1 MTRPCTDVPPAVAC
15 LLAAALTLSGA
26 ALAADPVP
34 AYTIEELQLLAYDN
48 NGLVRSVQQEVAA
61 SQAGVNTASAYPN
74 PELDLLQGKLR
85 PRRTGG
91 LSGDEN
97 TLILSQRLENPW
109 MRRARIDSA
118 EAFAGSRRAL
128 LESAINDVA
137 AEVRV
142 RAYAVI
148 LRQEEAR
155 AASDALTLLEQTR
168 KRVRVRVEQGEA
180 GRYDLIRAEAEEL
193 NARQRRDAALLEVD
207 RARIAVNQLLGGILP
222 AKFDIR
228 SSLSDGVRL
237 LPLAELQ
244 QQALVANPEFVRL
257 QAELQQYK
265 ARVAQERAAILPGAD
280 VLVGQTRGVLEDES
294 HIGLSIPIPIWDR
307 RKGPIGEATAN
318 MARVDTQLDNR
329 RKLIVQEMDAAVQA
343 YRIAQRQVEALES
356 AVLKD
361 AEAAVR
367 VAEAAYRFGERG
379 ILDYLDAQRVLRL
392 VRAELNNARFNLQA
406 AAAEIDRLRAAYP
419 RRTAK

>member
-1 MTRPCTDVPPAVAC
+1 MTHTQTGVRPVAVC
-15 LLAAALTLSGA
+15 LLAAGLVLSRA
-26 ALAADPVP
+26 SLAADPVP
-34 AYTIEELQLLAYDN
+34 TYAIEELQLLAYDN

-61 SQAGVNTASAYPN
+61 SQAGINTASAYPN
-74 PELDLLQGKLR
+74 PELDLLQGRLR
-85 PRRTGG
+85 PRRSGG
-91 LSGDEN
+91 LSGDE
-97 TLILSQRLENPW
+97 TSIILSQRLENPW
-109 MRRARIDSA
+109 MRSARIDSA

-128 LESAINDVA
+128 LEAAINDVA

-142 RAYAVI
+142 RAYAVL

-168 KRVRVRVEQGEA
+168 TRVRVRVEQGEA

-193 NARQRRDAALLEVD
+193 NARQRRDAALLEVE
-207 RARIAVNQLLGGILP
+207 RARIAVNQLLGGALP
-222 AKFDIR
+222 ARFEIKAT
-228 SSLSDGVRL
+228 LSDSVAM

-244 QQALVANPEFVRL
+244 QQAIAANPEFMRL
-257 QAELQQYK
+257 QAEVQQFK
-265 ARVAQERAAILPGAD
+265 SRAAQERAAILPGVD
-280 VLVGQTRGVLEDES
+280 VLVGRTQTVLEDENNF
-294 HIGLSIPIPIWDR
+294 GLTIPIPIWDR

-318 MARVDTQLDNR
+318 VARVEAQLDNR

-343 YRIAQRQVEALES
+343 FRIAQRQVEALET
-356 AVLKD
+356 AVLRD